1 MYKLTIAWPKIKASL
16 VNLLIV
22 FVAFL
27 GPKTMNFLYAIGIA
41 IFLDN
46 LMAIYYVVYMDD
58 KRKFLSER
66 MFSGFI
72 LKTLV
77 YLLIITLCVFLG
89 RITNLDIVYIVSAG
103 ILFNE
108 LKSIDEKF
116 EKIFKFSV
124 FGKII
129 DIIGKMLNIS
139 TKNEK
144 SKINNNDTVDKK
156 Q

>member
-1 MYKLTIAWPKIKASL
+1 MHKIAIAWPKIKASL

-46 LMAIYYVVYMDD
+46 LMAIYYVVYLDD
-58 KRKFLSER
+58 RRKFLSER
-66 MFSGFI
+66 MFTGFV

-129 DIIGKMLNIS
+129 DLIGKALNVS
-139 TKNEK
+139 SKNEK
-144 SKINNNDTVDKK
+144 SDTINKDAVDKK
-156 Q
+156 

>member
-1 MYKLTIAWPKIKASL
+1 MHKIAIAWPKIKASL

-46 LMAIYYVVYMDD
+46 LMAIYYVVYYDD
-58 KRKFLSER
+58 KQKFLSER
-66 MFSGFI
+66 MFSGFV

-77 YLLIITLCVFLG
+77 YLLIITLCVFIG

-129 DIIGKMLNIS
+129 DLIGKALHIS
-139 TKNEK
+139 SAKAK
-144 SKINNNDTVDKK
+144 SDIINKDTVDKK
-156 Q
+156 

>member
-16 VNLLIV
+16 VNFLIV